1 MRKSLKM
8 TIGIGLILSCF
19 GLILVGIGLSSGG
32 IDKLQV
38 KDDQALKKEVQF
50 DNIQSLD
57 LDLSVRN
64 IKIESSQDQ
73 YFKLTYYKKLD
84 EEISHKVQ
92 HQKLNLK
99 QKEKFRIHFFVL
111 SDFFNWFHQDDTNNV
126 TLAIPKNVQLKDV
139 SIKNNVGDITIKN
152 QQASKITVQQNT
164 GNLNIYNSQI
174 AKGKVSSDVGNIA
187 IQNSSLSDIDVVDH
201 TGDIS
206 AENLTVL
213 NLVRMTNNT
222 GNTNVSL
229 SPQSAQATIVSA
241 KTNVGHTNI
250 SHQLLQGYS
259 GKNRLAVKGDTGN
272 IQIK

>member
-1 MRKSLKM
+1 
-8 TIGIGLILSCF
+8 
-19 GLILVGIGLSSGG
+19 
-32 IDKLQV
+32 
-38 KDDQALKKEVQF
+38 
-50 DNIQSLD
+50 
-57 LDLSVRN
+57 
-64 IKIESSQDQ
+64 
-73 YFKLTYYKKLD
+73 
-84 EEISHKVQ
+84 
-92 HQKLNLK
+92 
-99 QKEKFRIHFFVL
+99 
-111 SDFFNWFHQDDTNNV
+111 
-126 TLAIPKNVQLKDV
+126 
-139 SIKNNVGDITIKN
+139 
-152 QQASKITVQQNT
+152 
-164 GNLNIYNSQI
+164 NIYNSQI

-241 KTNVGHTNI
+241 KTDVGHTDI

>member
-1 MRKSLKM
+1 M

-38 KDDQALKKEVQF
+38 KDDQAPKKEVQF

-241 KTNVGHTNI
+241 KTDVGHTDI

>member
-1 MRKSLKM
+1 MVPSK
-8 TIGIGLILSCF
+8 
-19 GLILVGIGLSSGG
+19 
-32 IDKLQV
+32 
-38 KDDQALKKEVQF
+38 
-50 DNIQSLD
+50 
-57 LDLSVRN
+57 
-64 IKIESSQDQ
+64 
-73 YFKLTYYKKLD
+73 
-84 EEISHKVQ
+84 
-92 HQKLNLK
+92 
-99 QKEKFRIHFFVL
+99 
-111 SDFFNWFHQDDTNNV
+111 DDTNNV

-139 SIKNNVGDITIKN
+139 SIKNNIGDITIKN

-241 KTNVGHTNI
+241 KTDVGHTDI